1 MRIPLMV
8 VALLFAVVQGFAQP
22 ANDNCSGA
30 IALTV
35 SATGACAN
43 GIPGTTIAAT
53 QSQVGCLGGAED
65 DVWYKFTATNTEH
78 VIRFAYDN
86 PTFMEPVIELFSGT
100 CGSLVS
106 LKCTERKIKISTAED
121 IFTGLTPGTEYY
133 FRVYDKNAA
142 SLKYTFTICVYVPVV
157 NDLCPGAISIPINT
171 DTSWALSVEG
181 SFQYATGTDPHC
193 KPTAVNYN
201 DVWYTFTATDTVHLM
216 RFLVRSSNFGQ
227 GLSVQAYS
235 GTCGSLVPK
244 LIGNATLSSCIA
256 PDNSQ
261 EYYELRQL
269 TPGASY
275 YFRVMRDSTAYTSK
289 NFNIAISNPPKHDV
303 CENAIEVIANA
314 GANCAIRAVGNMQNS
329 TALTLAGG
337 CNGGVDVWYKFTA
350 VAARHVVSVRFPQ
363 ANNGSI
369 SIYSGMCGS
378 LAPVG
383 CGTNP
388 WAFGGVKPVEV
399 TGLTP
404 GVVYYIRVTVSSV
417 GTTGLKNVPIEV
429 CVASLTT
436 PLANEDCNTAL
447 PLSSVLGDVTLGSH
461 VGTTNGTATPGVTCG
476 SSTRDLWYSITPPYN
491 AYVGIHLWESNTG
504 TVEIAAF
511 NGTCGAL
518 NFVACRTND
527 IYPQSIF
534 FNALA
539 SNTYYV
545 RINGPSAGS
554 YGIAV
559 TTLNQLPVT
568 LTDFRIDRITDKS
581 ITVRWLTKEESKMKA
596 YFIQRSADG
605 LNFTDIS
612 SLPARNQSSNDYSF
626 TDNAPLT
633 GRNYYRLKI
642 VDIDNKIEY
651 SKIIDA
657 SLKNAGSFS
666 VYSSNKL
673 LMIMND
679 KSSAAR
685 VSINIY
691 DEAGRQLVKKD
702 IVLKPGVNAISGL
715 MPASGSIILVHLS
728 SDEGQKVFKIRR

>member
-1 MRIPLMV
+1 MRSVLL
-8 VALLFAVVQGFAQP
+8 VAALVFAAVAYAQP

-35 SATGACAN
+35 SPTGACAN
-43 GIPGTTIAAT
+43 GIPGTTVGAT
-53 QSQVGCLGGAED
+53 QSQPGCVGGAED

-121 IFTGLTPGTEYY
+121 LFTGLTPGTEYY

-142 SLKYTFTICVYVPVV
+142 SLKYTFTICVYVPLA
-157 NDLCPGAISIPINT
+157 NDLCPGAITLPINT

-227 GLSVQAYS
+227 GLYLQAYS
-235 GTCGSLVPK
+235 GSCGSLVPK
-244 LIGNATLSSCIA
+244 LIGNTTLLSCVA

-261 EYYELRQL
+261 VYYELRQL
-269 TPGASY
+269 TVGASY
-275 YFRVMRDSTAYTSK
+275 YFRVMRDSTAYTSN
-289 NFNIAISNPPKHDV
+289 NFNIALSNPPKNDV
-303 CENAIEVIANA
+303 CANAIEVTVNT
-314 GANCAIRAVGNMQNS
+314 GTNCAIRTAANMQNS
-329 TALTLAGG
+329 TSLSVAGS
-337 CNGGVDVWYKFTA
+337 CNGGPDLWYKFTA
-350 VAARHVVSVRFPQ
+350 TVARHVVSARFPQ
-363 ANNGSI
+363 ANNGFV
-369 SIYSGMCGS
+369 SIYSGTCGS
-378 LAPVG
+378 LTPVA

-388 WAFGGVKPVEV
+388 WAFGGVKPVEA

-404 GVVYYIRVTVSSV
+404 GQVYYIRVAVSGI
-417 GTTGLKNVPIEV
+417 GTDGRRNVPVEV
-429 CVASLTT
+429 CVAELST
-436 PLANEDCNTAL
+436 PLANENCNTAL
-447 PLSSVLGDVTLGSH
+447 TLSNVLGDVTLGSH
-461 VGTTNGTATPGVTCG
+461 VGATNGTATPGVTCG
-476 SSTRDLWYSITPPYN
+476 SATRDLWYSVTPPYN
-491 AYVGIHLWESNTG
+491 ATVGIHLWESNTG
-504 TVEIAAF
+504 TVEMAAF

-527 IYPQSIF
+527 TYPQSIF

-539 SNTYYV
+539 SNTYYL
-545 RINGPSAGS
+545 RINGPSGGT

-559 TTLNQLPVT
+559 TTLNPLPVT
-568 LTDFRIDRITDKS
+568 LTDFRIERITEKF
-581 ITVRWLTKEESKMKA
+581 ITLRWLTKEESKMKS
-596 YFIQRSADG
+596 YIIQRSADG

-612 SLPARNQSSNDYSF
+612 SLPARNQASNDYSF
-626 TDNAPLT
+626 TDNAPLA

-642 VDIDNKIEY
+642 VDVDDKIEY

-657 SLKNAGSFS
+657 SLKGAGSFN
-666 VYSSNKL
+666 VYSSNNT
-673 LMIMND
+673 LMITND
-679 KSSAAR
+679 KSIAVR
-685 VSINIY
+685 VSINIF
-691 DEAGRQLVKKD
+691 DEAGRRLSKKD
-702 IVLKPGVNAISGL
+702 VVLRPGVNALPGL
-715 MPASGSIILVHLS
+715 MPAKGNILLVRVTS
-728 SDEGQKVFKIRR
+728 EEGQRTFKVRM